1 MLLRRVVYKSEGN
14 GLAPFMTA
22 AHSCA
27 RKIWSP
33 LAHVPSLSRQR
44 FERTRHRCSDVIK
57 FITSTDSETIIP
69 IR

>member
-1 MLLRRVVYKSEGN
+1 MLLRRVVYKSEGK

-33 LAHVPSLSRQR
+33 LPHVPSLSRKR
-44 FERTRHRCSDVIK
+44 FESHLCSDVIK
-57 FITSTDSETIIP
+57 FTTLTDSETVIP